1 MVLVV
6 KCWMENTDVVND
18 FFFLI
23 EFNPTCIN
31 RVLTCYLF
39 NIIKFEMNFLFFV
52 FKK

>member
-1 MVLVV
+1 MLTWLTV
-6 KCWMENTDVVND
+6 
-18 FFFLI
+18 FFLI